1 MAKFSRTFNTLYWRH
16 ESRKLYYGL
25 YDYIENKSYNT
36 TFGDLVPE
44 ITARALGMGIVVIHK
59 QGNDDI
65 MRAIYNRDNPGE
77 MIYVY
82 YHKNDEHYDG
92 TIRFC

>member
-1 MAKFSRTFNTLYWRH
+1 MCKNILIKRINDEVFENFQHYLPFTDVMNP
-16 ESRKLYYGL
+16 ENLYYGL

-59 QGNDDI
+59 QGNDEGYI
-65 MRAIYNRDNPGE
+65 
-77 MIYVY
+77 
-82 YHKNDEHYDG
+82 
-92 TIRFC
+92 